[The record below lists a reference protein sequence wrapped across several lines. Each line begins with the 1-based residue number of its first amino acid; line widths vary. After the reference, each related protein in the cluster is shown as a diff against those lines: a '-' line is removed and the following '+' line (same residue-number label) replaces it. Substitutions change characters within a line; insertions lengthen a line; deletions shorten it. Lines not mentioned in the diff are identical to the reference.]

1 MNIQS
6 IFNAAYCGI
15 VAQGG
20 PAFRLDPDGERR
32 CLYRDKKRNR
42 KCAAG
47 HILPNRSYRKEYET
61 QAAEQIRWFKD
72 NLTAFEIEF
81 LGRIQ
86 DTHDTAVHRAT
97 DDGVRAD
104 DVDQMFLKIWKA
116 DMVNFAYVRNLL
128 IPCCET

>member
-47 HILPNRSYRKEYET
+47 HILPNRSYRKKYET
-61 QAAEQIRWFKD
+61 QSAEQIRWFKD
-72 NLTAFEIEF
+72 NLTEFEMAF
-81 LGRIQ
+81 LGGIQ
-86 DTHDTAVHRAT
+86 DAHDNAVHRAT
-97 DDGVRAD
+97 DGRVRAD
-104 DVDQMFLKIWKA
+104 DVDQVFLKIWKA
-116 DMVNFAYVRNLL
+116 DMVNFADGHQIL